1 MKQQLRQVTSQKL
14 ALTQHMRSSLSLLQ
28 MGPDELEDVLKEE
41 AKRNPF
47 LKPVPTIP
55 HSGSGAAGSDGFDS
69 NDIRDHQS
77 DSDTMLEQ
85 VSLIRFQPSQ
95 SKLARE
101 LVYCLDE
108 RGFLSDSAEEI
119 CGYLDVQLAP
129 LLEVVRILQVSV
141 EPAGVFA
148 WSLKDSF
155 RVQLEIKNRYDPLIA
170 KLLDRLDLVAKQDLE
185 SICSLCEVD
194 RDDAVEML
202 DDIRLLS
209 PTPLQPVATLSET
222 SRAPELIFDLEA
234 CGDVVVRLNELS
246 LPQMLT
252 DDAMFSAVKA
262 CETDQH
268 AMAYYRDCYRG
279 AAGFVVAMQK
289 RANTLLR
296 VGQAIARSQE
306 KFIRTGRVLDKRP
319 LTMGGLASELGLNKS
334 TVSRALSNCLIETK
348 RGILSPGDCL
358 ARPLNEESSG
368 RTREQV
374 LQRLSL
380 LIRTERKSA
389 PHSDEELARQLA
401 NANLK
406 VSRRTVAKYRGL
418 LEIKGAYQRRRAYQQ

>member
-1 MKQQLRQVTSQKL
+1 MKQELRQVASQKL

-28 MGPDELEDVLKEE
+28 MGPDELNEVLEKE

-47 LKPVPTIP
+47 LKPIPTI
-55 HSGSGAAGSDGFDS
+55 SRGGGGAMGPNGFDS
-69 NDIRDHQS
+69 NDIRDSQS
-77 DSDTMLEQ
+77 NSDTLLEQ
-85 VSLIRFQPSQ
+85 VSLIRFTPSQ
-95 SKLARE
+95 SRLARE

-119 CGYLDVQLAP
+119 CGYLDVKLTP
-129 LLEVVRILQVSV
+129 LLEVVRILQRSV

-155 RVQLEIKNRYDPLIA
+155 RIQLEVKNRYDQLIA
-170 KLLDRLDLVAKQDLE
+170 RLLDRLDLIAKQDLE

-194 RDDAVEML
+194 CEDAAEML

-209 PTPLQPVATLSET
+209 PAPLQPVEAPSEI
-222 SRAPELIFDLEA
+222 SRAPELIFDQEEHGNIVA
-234 CGDVVVRLNELS
+234 RLNELS

-262 CETDQH
+262 RETDQY

-279 AAGFVVAMQK
+279 AAGFMVAMQK

-296 VGQAIARSQE
+296 IGQAIARSQE
-306 KFIRTGRVLDKRP
+306 KFIRTGRALDKRP
-319 LTMGGLASELGLNKS
+319 LTMGALATELGLNKS
-334 TVSRALSNCLIETK
+334 TVSRALKNCLIETK
-348 RGILSPGDCL
+348 RGILCPSDCL
-358 ARPLNEESSG
+358 ARPLNGEKTG

-380 LIRTERKSA
+380 LIRTEKKDA
-389 PHSDEELARQLA
+389 PLSDEDLAQQLA

-418 LEIKGAYQRRRAYQQ
+418 LEIKGAYQRRRSYR